1 MDLKLIP
8 VCSEKEHIME
18 YNYSEKYNCD
28 ICNHRG
34 ISYNC
39 INCEYYRCSKC
50 HRDILSKGG
59 DKHGGLRVSH
69 SDLIKIRKDEQFRI
83 DKDGLFDWIVRTSS
97 EDMGLYYYNVITKTI
112 SYDYP
117 ITSPP
122 NISPET
128 ILKDNPLSE
137 NFIYSSEGIL
147 TENNNTEIKNNNTE
161 IENNNFIF
169 RIMKC
174 VKDRWSY

>member
-97 EDMGLYYYNVITKTI
+97 EDMGLYYYNVITI
-112 SYDYP
+112 FFLYFYLY
-117 ITSPP
+117 
-122 NISPET
+122 
-128 ILKDNPLSE
+128 ILKSINLIQYTFPTSIFHL
-137 NFIYSSEGIL
+137 FSSNHIL
-147 TENNNTEIKNNNTE
+147 NLL
-161 IENNNFIF
+161 F
-169 RIMKC
+169 
-174 VKDRWSY
+174 